1 MHHSW
6 VLVVPLLCTL
16 LKVGQSSMVS
26 STDIQLMDDVLEHDT
41 IEETLT
47 LDQLVES
54 YQDNNPHNVCT
65 EIENTNINQIND
77 NDASSNNNIED
88 QILDHNEDTQ
98 LHFVSETDDLED
110 ISRNTD
116 TLRQYLEKECYCN
129 GVTNFCFLHH

>member
-1 MHHSW
+1 
-6 VLVVPLLCTL
+6 
-16 LKVGQSSMVS
+16 MVS
-26 STDIQLMDDVLEHDT
+26 STDIQLMDDVLEHDP
-41 IEETLT
+41 EETLT

-54 YQDNNPHNVCT
+54 YQDYNPHNVCT

-77 NDASSNNNIED
+77 NDKSSNNNIED

-98 LHFVSETDDLED
+98 LNFVSDTDDLKD